1 MSDDYKNHLT
11 FDVVRLI
18 GAKLTP
24 SKTFKNLPTPD

>member
-18 GAKLTP
+18 GVKFAHP
-24 SKTFKNLPTPD
+24 KTFKNLQTPD